1 MDQSK
6 TPLLDALADGRTD
19 HTVSARKIPAVVPGE
34 LLDDAVIN
42 YLRAGQKAG
51 MALPNPVSH
60 SGRLPG
66 SWSEKKS
73 VPDGAFQ
80 KPPRK
85 RWLQTCA

>member
-42 YLRAGQKAG
+42 YLRAGQ
-51 MALPNPVSH
+51 S
-60 SGRLPG
+60 R
-66 SWSEKKS
+66 
-73 VPDGAFQ
+73 DGV
-80 KPPRK
+80 
-85 RWLQTCA
+85 T